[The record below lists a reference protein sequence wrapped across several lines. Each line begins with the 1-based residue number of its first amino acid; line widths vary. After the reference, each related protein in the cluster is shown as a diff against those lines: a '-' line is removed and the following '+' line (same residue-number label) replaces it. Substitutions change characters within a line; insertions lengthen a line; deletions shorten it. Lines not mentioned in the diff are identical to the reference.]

1 MTTNPSKLN
10 TFRYRLIL
18 STIFYSIFAL
28 IYLQYGFNIAGL
40 LTLIPSFLFYL
51 HFLYVD
57 QVKILDRKT
66 MLYAIITVLYGL
78 STSLFL
84 ESDKN
89 PIFNVILIKA
99 GFEEIIFRLC
109 MLGILKHYVD
119 FEDSFK
125 LGVVLVLNALFFS
138 SLHVQYQDI
147 WGYSLIFL
155 QGLNFGVTYLGLGIV
170 PSIVSHTLWNFYYPN
185 VNPQLPI
192 LIAAIA
198 RIYSI
203 VETRRRSERAER
215 IGYLR

>member
-1 MTTNPSKLN
+1 MKFN

-18 STIFYSIFAL
+18 STVFYSIFVIL
-28 IYLQYGFNIAGL
+28 YLKYGFNVAALI
-40 LTLIPSFLFYL
+40 TLIPSFLFYL
-51 HFLYVD
+51 HFLYEDNVE
-57 QVKILDRKT
+57 ILNRDT
-66 MLYAIITVLYGL
+66 ILFAVIVVLYGL
-78 STSLFL
+78 LTTTFL
-84 ESDKN
+84 TSDKY
-89 PIFNVILIKA
+89 PFFNAILIKA
-99 GFEEIIFRLC
+99 GFEEILFRLC
-109 MLGILKHYVD
+109 MIGILKYYVD
-119 FEDSFK
+119 FEDSVK
-125 LGVVLVLNALFFS
+125 LVVVLVLNALFFS

-198 RIYSI
+198 RIYYI